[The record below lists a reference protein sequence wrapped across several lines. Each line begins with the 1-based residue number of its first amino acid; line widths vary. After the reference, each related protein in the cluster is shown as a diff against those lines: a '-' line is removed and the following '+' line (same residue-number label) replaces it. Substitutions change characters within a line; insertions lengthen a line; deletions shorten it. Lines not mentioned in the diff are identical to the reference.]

1 MSDCSSV
8 EIREMLPEYMHGKL
22 SLAHRARVDAHLSQ
36 CEECAAELATLERV
50 RRAFSFDGTVDTAA
64 IVRALPRPPV
74 RRNKRPFV
82 TRPMLMRLA
91 AGISFIAVAGVSAA
105 VGRSYLG
112 FGSGTALQSVS
123 SVGAESATVAML
135 DKSGAAP
142 TLRGLAGE
150 GDLADFETDDFASLI
165 GALETVEAAPS
176 AEPEELLVQQPSGG
190 VEK

>member
-1 MSDCSSV
+1 MSDCSLV

-22 SLAHRARVDAHLSQ
+22 SVAQRAMVDAHLAQ
-36 CEECAAELATLERV
+36 CEECSMELSTLERV
-50 RRAFSFDGTVDTAA
+50 RRAFALDGTVDTAA

-74 RRNKRPFV
+74 RGAKRPLLS
-82 TRPMLMRLA
+82 RPVLMRLA
-91 AGISFIAVAGVSAA
+91 AAISFIAVAGLSTA
-105 VGRSYLG
+105 VGKSYLG

-123 SVGAESATVAML
+123 SVGAESATVAMI
-135 DKSGAAP
+135 DKSGVAP

-176 AEPEELLVQQPSGG
+176 AEPEEILVQQPSGSG
-190 VEK
+190 GK

>member
-1 MSDCSSV
+1 
-8 EIREMLPEYMHGKL
+8 MLPEYMHGKL
-22 SLAHRARVDAHLSQ
+22 GATQRAMVDVHLAQ

-50 RRAFSFDGTVDTAA
+50 RRAFALDGTVDTAS

-74 RRNKRPFV
+74 RHARRPIV
-82 TRPMLMRLA
+82 TRPVLMRLA
-91 AGISFIAVAGVSAA
+91 AAISFIAVAGVSAS
-105 VGRSYLG
+105 VGKSY
-112 FGSGTALQSVS
+112 FGRATGSALESVS

-135 DKSGAAP
+135 EKSGTAS

-176 AEPEELLVQQPSGG
+176 AEPEEILVQQPSGSI
-190 VEK
+190 EKK